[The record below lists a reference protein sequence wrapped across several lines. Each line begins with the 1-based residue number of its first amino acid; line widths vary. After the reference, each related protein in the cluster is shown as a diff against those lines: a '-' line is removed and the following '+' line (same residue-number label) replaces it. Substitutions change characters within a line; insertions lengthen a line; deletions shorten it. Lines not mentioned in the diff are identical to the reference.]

1 MPGINRPVLQ
11 NRQEEQ
17 EEMSYVTHEQ
27 LKEECDKINER
38 IDEVTDNHL
47 PHLFDLVD
55 QVLDKVNTL
64 KWVVVAGAGVISIVL
79 AMLHVFA

>member
-1 MPGINRPVLQ
+1 
-11 NRQEEQ
+11 
-17 EEMSYVTHEQ
+17 MSYVTHEQ

-55 QVLDKVNTL
+55 QVLDKVSTL